1 MVEWK
6 QAVRGD
12 FFDIKLL
19 LQPDVLFDSELSG
32 RKFSSLAPPGAEK
45 GNILF
50 FYNMT
55 SLVGMSV
62 FSHFFGSIEPF
73 PISSFFK
80 NRELYVYV
88 HIYVI

>member
-1 MVEWK
+1 MLRVI
-6 QAVRGD
+6 
-12 FFDIKLL
+12 FFENKLL
-19 LQPDVLFDSELSG
+19 LQSDVVFDSESNG

-55 SLVGMSV
+55 SLVGMGV
-62 FSHFFGSIEPF
+62 FAQFFGSIEPF
-73 PISSFFK
+73 SILSFFK
-80 NRELYVYV
+80 NREMYVYV

>member
-6 QAVRGD
+6 QAVTGD

-19 LQPDVLFDSELSG
+19 LQPDVPYDSESNG

-55 SLVGMSV
+55 SLVGMGV
-62 FSHFFGSIEPF
+62 FSQFFGSIEPF
-73 PISSFFK
+73 SI
-80 NRELYVYV
+80 
-88 HIYVI
+88 